1 MLLHLDVNL
10 NVCVSNFLSKNQSP
24 GPHHWWAIS
33 LSHSKSVFNICS
45 KNTIFDFLFLH
56 KMEHVIHGVSMVV
69 DIVIIC
75 KYDIFQKQILNSFFP
90 TPTTSLHNDTV
101 QICLVLNIFDAA
113 VCNWNISSWIPA
125 EILAWGERQKDIT
138 KSNIAVVG
146 RNNS

>member
-24 GPHHWWAIS
+24 APVS

-45 KNTIFDFLFLH
+45 KNTIFDFLYLH

-101 QICLVLNIFDAA
+101 QICLVLNFFYAA
-113 VCNWNISSWIPA
+113 VCGTFLHEYQHTA
-125 EILAWGERQKDIT
+125 EILA
-138 KSNIAVVG
+138 
-146 RNNS
+146 

>member
-24 GPHHWWAIS
+24 APVS

-56 KMEHVIHGVSMVV
+56 KMEHLIHGVSMVV

-101 QICLVLNIFDAA
+101 QICLVLNFFFMLLYVGHFFMNTSIQ
-113 VCNWNISSWIPA
+113 
-125 EILAWGERQKDIT
+125 QKFLLEEKDKRT
-138 KSNIAVVG
+138 
-146 RNNS
+146 